1 MKLEG
6 LIEARTL
13 AEAAVGDMADGPLKI
28 AAFETI
34 LASLLR
40 ECAAPLTGP
49 RRSDERSPEIKDRKE
64 SGTAGRIM
72 SLATEGFFAHPRSL
86 PEIQEALSQR
96 GWHYPQQNLSTP
108 LTRMV
113 RSRALRRIRTTEGR
127 KTLWKY
133 SAY

>member
-1 MKLEG
+1 MKLER
-6 LIEARTL
+6 LLEARKL
-13 AEAAVGDMADGPLKI
+13 AETAVEGMAEGPLKI

-34 LASLLR
+34 LASLLH
-40 ECAAPLTGP
+40 ESVHALTKLP
-49 RRSDERSPEIKDRKE
+49 RDDERPTKRMDGKE

-72 SLATEGFFAHPRSL
+72 SLSPDGFFAQPRSL

-108 LTRMV
+108 LGRMV
-113 RSRALRRIRTTEGR
+113 RSRALRRTRISEGG

-133 SAY
+133 SIY